1 MQQIERQGADL
12 QTKIEELEYINQLLR
27 DKQNEREHELEQ
39 IKEQMSKHQ
48 SFMFDILDKFKTLE
62 KLQKNDVAKK

>member
-12 QTKIEELEYINQLLR
+12 QTKIEELEYINQLLG

-62 KLQKNDVAKK
+62 KLQKKDVAKK

>member
-39 IKEQMSKHQ
+39 IKEQMSKPQ
-48 SFMFDILDKFKTLE
+48 SFMFDILDKFKTLG
-62 KLQKNDVAKK
+62 KLQKKDVAKK